1 MSEQK
6 YKFQQANFSKIVSY
20 PIEKRKSLVNTG
32 MFADID
38 AYGKTGKLADLLPS
52 ALKATALKEVVKAIR
67 NAKENGKPV
76 MVGMGAHVI
85 KVGLSPVIIDMMG
98 RGYIDA
104 VAMNGAGA
112 VHDLEIAFNGATSE
126 DVASEIKEGRFGMV
140 EETSAH
146 YNSALGKFATGATG
160 IGEALG
166 RYIAEEKMPN
176 AAVSIMAQ
184 GWELKKPVTIHSA
197 IGTDIVHIHPD
208 IDGEVTG
215 RATLNDFKLFTGI
228 VSEMG
233 NGGVYLNIGSAVLL
247 PEIFIKALSA
257 ARNLGAD
264 VTNFTTVNLDMI
276 QHYRPAVNV
285 VNRPIQ
291 GAGKGIS
298 ITGHHEILI
307 PLIYHLLLNEGEKM
321 Q

>member
-6 YKFQQANFSKIVSY
+6 YKFQQADFSKIVSY

-67 NAKENGKPV
+67 NAKEIGKPV

-112 VHDLEIAFNGATSE
+112 VHDLEIAFHGATSE
-126 DVASEIKEGRFGMV
+126 NVALEIKEGRFGMV

-146 YNSALGKFATGATG
+146 YNNALGKFATGATG

-166 RYIAEEKMPN
+166 RYIADEKMSN
-176 AAVSIMAQ
+176 RAVSIMAQ

-208 IDGEVTG
+208 IDGEATG

-321 Q
+321 R